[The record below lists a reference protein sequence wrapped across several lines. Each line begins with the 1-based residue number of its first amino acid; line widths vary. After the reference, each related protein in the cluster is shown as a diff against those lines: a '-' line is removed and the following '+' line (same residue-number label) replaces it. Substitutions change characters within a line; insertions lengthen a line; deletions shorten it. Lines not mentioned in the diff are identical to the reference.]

1 MTFSRSHDRRVCGS
15 QRKVMVCGDEF
26 CDPQPIASHD
36 GFGDQV
42 AFGEIGEE
50 SDFRLDPQ
58 SGLQQVRHFRDY
70 QRRHE
75 QRTGM
80 GLEKFEARLVVS
92 IVSIDVC
99 EERPGVDDQR
109 DEPNSAAR
117 ISSIR
122 SEISVRPLAPA
133 PAARSRLRP
142 SRPPRCAS
150 IASLV
155 ISEMV
160 VPRRCA
166 SWRSRASRS
175 SGNFTV
181 VRFMYASI
189 PDAGH
194 PAAAVGRVPA

>member
-1 MTFSRSHDRRVCGS
+1 
-15 QRKVMVCGDEF
+15 
-26 CDPQPIASHD
+26 
-36 GFGDQV
+36 
-42 AFGEIGEE
+42 
-50 SDFRLDPQ
+50 
-58 SGLQQVRHFRDY
+58 
-70 QRRHE
+70 
-75 QRTGM
+75 M

-92 IVSIDVC
+92 IVSIDVGV
-99 EERPGVDDQR
+99 ERSGVDDQR

-142 SRPPRCAS
+142 VRPPRCAS

-155 ISEMV
+155 ISEIV

-166 SWRSRASRS
+166 SWRRRASRS

-181 VRFMYASI
+181 VRIMYASI
-189 PDAGH
+189 PDDRRNSSAGSRWAGARAQFGQSGGAMTRNETGATGLVDLRCWCSARAQGSDRRAEISRDRSSAWCRGW
-194 PAAAVGRVPA
+194 PFSSGPGSASWRCAST